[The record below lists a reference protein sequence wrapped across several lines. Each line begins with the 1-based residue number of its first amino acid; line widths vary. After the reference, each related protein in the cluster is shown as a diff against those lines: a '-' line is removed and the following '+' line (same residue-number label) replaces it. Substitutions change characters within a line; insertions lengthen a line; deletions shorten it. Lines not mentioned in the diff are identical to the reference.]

1 MPKSKP
7 VRSVK
12 LYFRLYFLLIFASM
26 GMLMAYMSL
35 HYDQLGFSGIQIS
48 TIIVVGSAAV
58 ILLAPRYGQLFD
70 RAFNKRSVLIGSLL
84 VMAISLGS
92 IAWLKAFVPVV
103 LFWTI
108 YRAVQG
114 PFYSTSENLSYSVA
128 SKSTERGTSSFGSI
142 RLWGSIGFAVSTLIA
157 GWIYQNYGFTYNTIV
172 FLVLVALSIVVLL
185 LIPESVFDIS
195 GETKEEH
202 LSLSAVLKLIVNH
215 RFLWLMALAL
225 AISDPVQDG
234 IRAFEPIF
242 MQHLGLEA
250 GMIGLANSLSALG
263 EVPFMIYADRVIRKV
278 GLKQI
283 VIIVIVFDIIRRLLV
298 WFFPTAGIVFVT
310 SVLTSVSFTFRLVC
324 SVTLINMLL
333 PKNVT
338 STANALIGVTM
349 FGVGYMLSNAVSGF
363 IYDRYGN
370 REIYLMGAALCV
382 ISLILALSTGK
393 LETKSGQNN
402 SNPLTEEAG

>member
-58 ILLAPRYGQLFD
+58 ILLAPRYGQVFD

-185 LIPESVFDIS
+185 LIPESVFDVS

-283 VIIVIVFDIIRRLLV
+283 VIIIIVFDIIRRLLV

>member
-1 MPKSKP
+1 
-7 VRSVK
+7 
-12 LYFRLYFLLIFASM
+12 M

-92 IAWLKAFVPVV
+92 IAWLKAFVPVI

-185 LIPESVFDIS
+185 LIPESVFDVS

-324 SVTLINMLL
+324 SVTLINMIL

>member
-58 ILLAPRYGQLFD
+58 ILLAPRYGQVFD

-185 LIPESVFDIS
+185 LIPESVFDVS

-324 SVTLINMLL
+324 SVTLINMIL

-393 LETKSGQNN
+393 LETKFGQNN

>member
-7 VRSVK
+7 DRSVK
-12 LYFRLYFLLIFASM
+12 LFFRLYFLLIFGSM
-26 GMLMAYMSL
+26 GMLMAFMSL
-35 HYDQLGFSGIQIS
+35 HYDFLGFSGIQIS

-58 ILLAPRYGQLFD
+58 ILLAPRYGLVFD
-70 RAFNKRSVLIGSLL
+70 QAANKRSVLMGSLS

-92 IAWLKAFVPVV
+92 IAWLKAFVPV
-103 LFWTI
+103 LLAWTI

-128 SKSTERGTSSFGSI
+128 SKSTEKGASSFGSI
-142 RLWGSIGFAVSTLIA
+142 RLWGSIGYAVSTLIA
-157 GWIYQNYGFTYNTIV
+157 GWIYQNFGFTYNNLV

-185 LIPESVFDIS
+185 LMPGSVFDMS
-195 GETKEEH
+195 GEPTQER
-202 LSLSAVLKLIVNH
+202 LSLSAVLKLIVDH

-278 GLKQI
+278 GVKQII
-283 VIIVIVFDIIRRLLV
+283 VIIFVFDIIRRLAV
-298 WFFPTAGIVFVT
+298 WFFPLAGVVFVT
-310 SVLTSVSFTFRLVC
+310 SVLTSASFTFRLVC
-324 SVTLINMLL
+324 TVTLINMIL

-349 FGVGYMLSNAVSGF
+349 FGVGYMLSNALSGF

-370 REIYLMGAALCV
+370 RQIYLMGAVLCV
-382 ISLILALSTGK
+382 ISLILALSAGK
-393 LETKSGQNN
+393 LDHKFGQNY
-402 SNPLTEEAG
+402 SDRLSEEAG

>member
-1 MPKSKP
+1 MLTSKP
-7 VRSVK
+7 NRSVK
-12 LYFRLYFLLIFASM
+12 LFFRLYFLLIFGSM

-48 TIIVVGSAAV
+48 TIMIVGSAAV
-58 ILLAPRYGQLFD
+58 ILIAPRYGLVFD
-70 RAFNKRSVLIGSLL
+70 RASNKRMVLIGSLS
-84 VMAISLGS
+84 VMALSLGS
-92 IAWLKAFVPVV
+92 IAWLKAFVPV
-103 LFWTI
+103 LLSWTI

-128 SKSTERGTSSFGSI
+128 SKSTEKGTSSFGSI
-142 RLWGSIGFAVSTLIA
+142 RLWGSIGYAVSTLIA
-157 GWIYQNYGFTYNTIV
+157 GWIYQNYGFTYNTIA
-172 FLVLVALSIVVLL
+172 FLVVVALSIVVLL
-185 LIPESVFDIS
+185 LLPGSVFDIS
-195 GETKEEH
+195 GETKQEQ
-202 LSLSAVLKLIVNH
+202 LSLSAVLKLIVDH

-234 IRAFEPIF
+234 IRAFEPIY

-278 GLKQI
+278 GVKQI
-283 VIIVIVFDIIRRLLV
+283 IMIVFVFDIIRRLAV
-298 WFFPTAGIVFVT
+298 WFFPSAGIVFIT
-310 SVLTSVSFTFRLVC
+310 SVMTSASFTFRLVC
-324 SVTLINMLL
+324 SITLINMIL

-349 FGVGYMLSNAVSGF
+349 FGIGYMLSNALSGF

-370 REIYLMGAALCV
+370 REIYLVGAGLCV
-382 ISLILALSTGK
+382 ISLILALSAGK
-393 LETKSGQNN
+393 LETKFGQNY
-402 SNPLTEEAG
+402 SDRLIEEAG